1 MKKTYFLILLA
12 ISHFATAQAPAGYY
26 NSATGSGYTLKTQ
39 LKTIITSGHSD
50 QGYNSLWSLY
60 TNSAYRDNFYEVNNT
75 LLDIYSERPSG
86 TDSYEYTPGSDQCG
100 NYSAEGICYNR
111 EHLVPQS
118 YFDNYQV
125 NPMKNDP
132 FHVVPTDGWVN
143 GVRGNLPFGVV
154 ASANYTSTNG
164 SKRGTN
170 LNSGYSAGFTG
181 TVFEPIDEFKGDV
194 ARSLLYFATRYQDL
208 MDNFYAAA
216 NGSSTQA
223 TVMFDGSINKVFN
236 DTFLNILLTWHTND
250 PVSARE
256 IAINNAV
263 YNFQGNRNP
272 YIDNPAY
279 ACQVWVTN
287 CTALNLSTA
296 DFAVAELKLYPNPSP
311 NGTVYIS
318 SEKDIDRIEVV
329 NIRGQIIQLMDSP
342 QAHDQVYSIE
352 NLQSGFYFIRITSDQ
367 VVETRKIIVQ

>member
-100 NYSAEGICYNR
+100 NYSAEGSCYNR

-170 LNSGYSAGFTG
+170 L
-181 TVFEPIDEFKGDV
+181 
-194 ARSLLYFATRYQDL
+194 
-208 MDNFYAAA
+208 
-216 NGSSTQA
+216 
-223 TVMFDGSINKVFN
+223 
-236 DTFLNILLTWHTND
+236 
-250 PVSARE
+250 
-256 IAINNAV
+256 
-263 YNFQGNRNP
+263 
-272 YIDNPAY
+272 
-279 ACQVWVTN
+279 
-287 CTALNLSTA
+287 
-296 DFAVAELKLYPNPSP
+296 
-311 NGTVYIS
+311 
-318 SEKDIDRIEVV
+318 
-329 NIRGQIIQLMDSP
+329 
-342 QAHDQVYSIE
+342 
-352 NLQSGFYFIRITSDQ
+352 
-367 VVETRKIIVQ
+367 